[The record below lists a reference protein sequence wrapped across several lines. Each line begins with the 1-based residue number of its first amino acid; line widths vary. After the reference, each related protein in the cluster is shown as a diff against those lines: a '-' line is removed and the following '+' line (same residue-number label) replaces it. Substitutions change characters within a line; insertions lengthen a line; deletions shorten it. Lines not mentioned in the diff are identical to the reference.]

1 MRVLLSGLALVLTGC
16 LSPGT
21 SATSRLWEFPA
32 VAQTSSA
39 RIKIVLPSS
48 LRRPTVVTTEA
59 EARTIH
65 DLDRWSTPL
74 GEALARQVAAHLH
87 DLPIREVVLTIERL
101 DVALDGKVELLFLGE
116 VVLET
121 SPDNPGIPL
130 SMNSGVLKA
139 TAVPVAEG
147 QPALSAA
154 LASYRQRVPKLMAN
168 RIRAEITARQTGV
181 GP

>member
-1 MRVLLSGLALVLTGC
+1 MKFLISCLAFILTGC

-39 RIKIVLPSS
+39 RIKVVLPSS

-87 DLPIREVVLTIERL
+87 DLPIREVVLTMERL

-116 VVLET
+116 LVLET
-121 SPDNPGIPL
+121 APDNPGIPL

-139 TAVPVAEG
+139 PAVPVAEG